1 MGKKITVSDIISI
14 YEISKWRKMDISFI
28 EAGTGQG
35 KSYFV
40 INTLYE
46 FAKSN
51 NKKILFLINRSS
63 SYEQFLYEIMTQCK
77 KDIIDIATYQKLEY
91 MSLFQKID
99 YDMTKYDY
107 IVCDEFHYFLNDA
120 TFNDRTDIAFEQIM
134 KQRNAVKIFMSATGE
149 NMERYIKE
157 NIKLYVNTEGI
168 TIKNYNLPIN
178 YDFIK
183 KLSFFYKD
191 ETYEEL
197 IEQFIKDGTKAIF
210 FMQNLEK
217 ACDLY
222 KKYKA
227 FCLFNC
233 SKKEKKYYR
242 HVNEKKIKKMLE
254 EEKFEELILI
264 TTPCMDSGVNIKDIN
279 LKNIVVSIYDLDT
292 LIQCIG
298 RKRSVDYLDIINLYV
313 RCLDNCTL
321 GGIQI
326 ETINKLE
333 RLEYLKKHTDEEY
346 IDKYP
351 RSSGFDRAIYDNYRK
366 NKNSIGKE
374 INPLIEFK
382 YKLILK
388 EVGIIKSY
396 RELGYGKFAYIKYL
410 SDKFKI
416 NNYVLFEDEKKE
428 AKIQEY
434 FHKMEGERIDKEERK
449 NLIEVCNKKDSFGR
463 KYASIGKLNKYLLE
477 NNFGYE
483 IKAKIIKNKTYWII
497 VKR

>member
-1 MGKKITVSDIISI
+1 M
-14 YEISKWRKMDISFI
+14 
-28 EAGTGQG
+28 
-35 KSYFV
+35 
-40 INTLYE
+40 
-46 FAKSN
+46 
-51 NKKILFLINRSS
+51 
-63 SYEQFLYEIMTQCK
+63 
-77 KDIIDIATYQKLEY
+77 
-91 MSLFQKID
+91 
-99 YDMTKYDY
+99 
-107 IVCDEFHYFLNDA
+107 
-120 TFNDRTDIAFEQIM
+120 
-134 KQRNAVKIFMSATGE
+134 
-149 NMERYIKE
+149 
-157 NIKLYVNTEGI
+157 
-168 TIKNYNLPIN
+168 
-178 YDFIK
+178 
-183 KLSFFYKD
+183 
-191 ETYEEL
+191 
-197 IEQFIKDGTKAIF
+197 
-210 FMQNLEK
+210 
-217 ACDLY
+217 
-222 KKYKA
+222 
-227 FCLFNC
+227 
-233 SKKEKKYYR
+233 
-242 HVNEKKIKKMLE
+242 NEKKIKKMLE

-333 RLEYLKKHTDEEY
+333 RLEYLKKHTDKEY

-434 FHKMEGERIDKEERK
+434 FHKMEGKPIDKEERK
-449 NLIEVCNKKDSFGR
+449 NLIEICNKKDSFGR